1 MAFGISGKVS
11 NRLPT
16 FYDLDESRSHFNA
29 NKNDVHGSKTSLSSN
44 DDKVLND
51 NRKLIISPMDSSG
64 SMVCP
69 GFSGVVAPCPAATK
83 YFRHKAKNKSFVNVE
98 SISKISHSK
107 VLSRASTVGSDSTI
121 VANGSSRKY
130 GKKTNFA
137 KKKSSSFD
145 ISSEN
150 YHLKRRGIINKISTS
165 HQCEE
170 SSFDSENEPD
180 ICLKKDLFALKTL
193 AGPDTRKDGVS
204 MMFY

>member
-16 FYDLDESRSHFNA
+16 FYDLDEPRSHFNA
-29 NKNDVHGSKTSLSSN
+29 NKNDVHGSKISLSSN
-44 DDKVLND
+44 DDQILNC
-51 NRKLIISPMDSSG
+51 NRKLIISPMASSG

-69 GFSGVVAPCPAATK
+69 GFSEVVAPCPPATK

-98 SISKISHSK
+98 SK

-121 VANGSSRKY
+121 VANGSNRKY

-150 YHLKRRGIINKISTS
+150 YRLKRRGISNKISTS
-165 HQCEE
+165 RQCEE
-170 SSFDSENEPD
+170 SSFDSENEAGF
-180 ICLKKDLFALKTL
+180 CLKKDLFAMKTL
-193 AGPDTRKDGVS
+193 AGSDTRKDGVS
-204 MMFY
+204 MMYY